1 MPTNELTK
9 ILNFYKEMGA
19 EFLHLPGSDP
29 RADLAGLNR
38 SILQC
43 RQCRL
48 HESKTHYVPGE
59 GSDHPDIIFIGEGPG
74 QTEDQFGRPFI
85 GNAGQLLDRIIQKMG
100 YRREDV
106 FIGNVVKCRPP
117 NNREPLIDEVEA
129 CLPFLRR
136 QIELLAPKIIVCLG
150 KVALNN
156 LLGTSHSMGRI
167 RGQRLSFNNIPLV
180 PTYHPS
186 YILHK
191 KEKEEISQAK
201 REVWDDMQKVLAVI
215 AEQRP

>member
-1 MPTNELTK
+1 MNDLKE
-9 ILNFYKEMGA
+9 ILKFYGEMGA
-19 EFLHLPGSDP
+19 EFLHLPENNA
-29 RADLAGLNR
+29 RADLAELNR
-38 SILQC
+38 AITQC

-59 GSDHPDIIFIGEGPG
+59 GSASPDIIFIGEGPG

-85 GNAGQLLDRIIQKMG
+85 GNAGQLLDKIIEKMG
-100 YRREDV
+100 YHREDV

-117 NNREPLIDEVEA
+117 NNREPLADEVEA
-129 CLPFLRR
+129 CLPFLHR
-136 QIELLAPKIIVCLG
+136 QIELLVPKIIVCLG

-167 RGQRLSFNNIPLV
+167 RGQLLKFNNIPLI

-201 REVWDDMQKVLAVI
+201 REVWEDMQKVLAII
-215 AEQRP
+215 AKQRP

>member
-1 MPTNELTK
+1 MNELK
-9 ILNFYKEMGA
+9 EILKFYGEMGA
-19 EFLHLPGSDP
+19 EFLHLPENDP
-29 RADLAGLNR
+29 RADLAELTR
-38 SILQC
+38 SIMQC
-43 RQCRL
+43 QQCRL
-48 HESKTHYVPGE
+48 HESKTNYVPGE
-59 GSDHPDIIFIGEGPG
+59 GSTQPDIIFIGEGPG

-85 GNAGQLLDRIIQKMG
+85 GNAGQLLDKIIEKMG
-100 YRREDV
+100 YQREDV

-117 NNREPLIDEVEA
+117 NNREPLADEVAA

-167 RGQRLSFNNIPLV
+167 RGQLLSLNNIPLI

-191 KEKEEISQAK
+191 KAKEEISQAK
-201 REVWDDMQKVLAVI
+201 REVWEDMQKVLAVI
-215 AEQRP
+215 AAQRH

>member
-1 MPTNELTK
+1 MNELRE
-9 ILNFYKEMGA
+9 ILKFFREMGA
-19 EFLHLPGSDP
+19 EFLHLPGGDP

-38 SILQC
+38 AILQC

-85 GNAGQLLDRIIQKMG
+85 GNAGQLLDKIIQKMG

-136 QIELLAPKIIVCLG
+136 QIELLNPKIIVCLG

-167 RGQRLSFNNIPLV
+167 RGQLLSFNNIPLI

-191 KEKEEISQAK
+191 KEKEEISVAK
-201 REVWDDMQKVLAVI
+201 REVWEDMQKALAVLA
-215 AEQRP
+215 AARP

>member
-1 MPTNELTK
+1 MNELK
-9 ILNFYKEMGA
+9 EILKFYRDMGA
-19 EFLHLPGSDP
+19 EFLHLPESDP
-29 RADLAGLNR
+29 RAELAELNR
-38 SILQC
+38 AILRC

-48 HESKTHYVPGE
+48 HETKTNYVPGE
-59 GSDHPDIIFIGEGPG
+59 GSQRPDIIFIGEGPG

-85 GNAGQLLDRIIQKMG
+85 GNAGQLLDKIIQKMG

-117 NNREPLIDEVEA
+117 NNREPLPDEVDA

-136 QIELLAPKIIVCLG
+136 QIELLRPQVIVCLG

-156 LLGTSHSMGRI
+156 LLGTNHSMGRI
-167 RGQRLSFNNIPLV
+167 RGQRLQFNHIPLI

-191 KEKEEISQAK
+191 KEKEEISRTK
-201 REVWDDMQKVLAVI
+201 REVWDDMQSVLAII
-215 AEQRP
+215 AEKRH

>member
-1 MPTNELTK
+1 LK
-9 ILNFYKEMGA
+9 FYREMGA
-19 EFLHLPGSDP
+19 EFLHLPGGDP

-38 SILQC
+38 AILQC

-85 GNAGQLLDRIIQKMG
+85 GNAGQLLDKIIQKMG

-117 NNREPLIDEVEA
+117 NNREPLLDEVEA

-136 QIELLAPKIIVCLG
+136 QIELLNPKIIVCLG

-167 RGQRLSFNNIPLV
+167 RGQLLSFNGIPLI

-191 KEKEEISQAK
+191 KEKEEISVAK
-201 REVWDDMQKVLAVI
+201 REVWEDMQKALAVLAS
-215 AEQRP
+215 ARP

>member
-1 MPTNELTK
+1 MNELRE
-9 ILNFYKEMGA
+9 ILKFYGKMGA
-19 EFLHLPGSDP
+19 EFLHLPESNP
-29 RADLAGLNR
+29 RAGLAELNR

-59 GSDHPDIIFIGEGPG
+59 GSNQPDIIFVGEGPG

-85 GNAGQLLDRIIQKMG
+85 GNAGQLLDKIIQKMG

-117 NNREPLIDEVEA
+117 NNREPLKDEVEA
-129 CLPFLRR
+129 CLPYLRR
-136 QIELLAPKIIVCLG
+136 QIELLNPKVIVCLG

-167 RGQRLSFNNIPLV
+167 RGQLLNLDLIPLI

-201 REVWDDMQKVLAVI
+201 REVWEDMQKVLAII
-215 AEQRP
+215 AKQRP

>member
-1 MPTNELTK
+1 MNELK
-9 ILNFYKEMGA
+9 EILKFYGEMGA
-19 EFLHLPGSDP
+19 EFLHLPEKNS
-29 RADLAGLNR
+29 RADLAELNR

-59 GSDHPDIIFIGEGPG
+59 GSTRPDIIFIGEGPG

-85 GNAGQLLDRIIQKMG
+85 GNAGQLLDKIIEKMG
-100 YRREDV
+100 YHREDV
-106 FIGNVVKCRPP
+106 FISNVVKCRPP
-117 NNREPLIDEVEA
+117 NNREPLADEVEA

-156 LLGTSHSMGRI
+156 LLKTSHSMGRI
-167 RGQRLSFNNIPLV
+167 HGQQLSFNQIPLI

-201 REVWDDMQKVLAVI
+201 REVWEDMQKVLAII
-215 AEQRP
+215 AKQRH

>member
-1 MPTNELTK
+1 MNELK
-9 ILNFYKEMGA
+9 EILQFYGAMGA
-19 EFLHLPGSDP
+19 EFLHLPESNP
-29 RADLAGLNR
+29 RADLAELNR

-48 HESKTHYVPGE
+48 HESKTHYVIGE

-85 GNAGQLLDRIIQKMG
+85 GNAGQLLDKIIQKMG
-100 YRREDV
+100 YRREGV
-106 FIGNVVKCRPP
+106 FISNVVKCRPP
-117 NNREPLIDEVEA
+117 NNREPLKEEAEA
-129 CLPFLRR
+129 CLPYLRR
-136 QIELLAPKIIVCLG
+136 QIELLSPQIIVCLG

-156 LLGTSHSMGRI
+156 LLGTNHSMGRI
-167 RGQRLSFNNIPLV
+167 RGQLLSFNHIPLI

-201 REVWDDMQKVLAVI
+201 REVWEDMQKVLTII
-215 AEQRP
+215 AKQRP

>member
-1 MPTNELTK
+1 MSELK
-9 ILNFYKEMGA
+9 EILKFYVEMGA
-19 EFLHLPGSDP
+19 EFLHVPASDT
-29 RADLAGLNR
+29 RADLAELNR
-38 SILQC
+38 DILQC
-43 RQCRL
+43 QHCRL
-48 HESKTHYVPGE
+48 HQSKTHYVPGE
-59 GSDHPDIIFIGEGPG
+59 GSSRPDILFVGEGPG

-85 GNAGQLLDRIIQKMG
+85 GNAGQLLDKIIQKMG

-117 NNREPLIDEVEA
+117 NNREPLADEVEA

-136 QIELLAPKIIVCLG
+136 QIELLKPKIIVCLG
-150 KVALNN
+150 RVALNN

-167 RGQRLSFNNIPLV
+167 RGQLLRFNDIPLI

-186 YILHK
+186 FILHK

-201 REVWDDMQKVLAVI
+201 REVWEDMQKVLAVI
-215 AEQRP
+215 SGQRP

>member
-1 MPTNELTK
+1 MNELRE
-9 ILNFYKEMGA
+9 ILKFYSEMGA

-38 SILQC
+38 TILQC

-59 GSDHPDIIFIGEGPG
+59 GSDHPDIIFVGEGPG

-85 GNAGQLLDRIIQKMG
+85 GNAGQLLDKIIQKMG

-167 RGQRLSFNNIPLV
+167 RGQLLRFSNIPLV

-201 REVWDDMQKVLAVI
+201 REVWEDMQKVLAVI
-215 AEQRP
+215 AAQRP

>member
-38 SILQC
+38 AILQC

-85 GNAGQLLDRIIQKMG
+85 GNAGQLLDKIIQKMG

>member
-1 MPTNELTK
+1 MNDLKE
-9 ILNFYKEMGA
+9 ILKFYNEMGA
-19 EFLHLPGSDP
+19 EFLHLPEHNP
-29 RADLAGLNR
+29 RAELAELNR

-59 GSDHPDIIFIGEGPG
+59 GSHRPDIMFIGEGPG

-85 GNAGQLLDRIIQKMG
+85 GNAGQLLDKIIEKMG

-106 FIGNVVKCRPP
+106 FIGNAVKCRPP
-117 NNREPLIDEVEA
+117 NNREPASDEVAA

-136 QIELLAPKIIVCLG
+136 QIELLAPQIIVCLG

-167 RGQRLSFNNIPLV
+167 RGQQLSFNGIPLIA
-180 PTYHPS
+180 TYHPS

-191 KEKEEISQAK
+191 KAKEEISQAK
-201 REVWDDMQKVLAVI
+201 REVWEDMQKVLALI
-215 AEQRP
+215 TRPRH

>member
-1 MPTNELTK
+1 MNELK
-9 ILNFYKEMGA
+9 EILKFYKEMGA
-19 EFLHLPGSDP
+19 EFLHLPENNP
-29 RADLAGLNR
+29 RADLAELNR
-38 SILQC
+38 SIMQC
-43 RQCRL
+43 RKCRL

-59 GSDHPDIIFIGEGPG
+59 GSTHPDIIFIGEGPG

-85 GNAGQLLDRIIQKMG
+85 GNAGQLLDKIIEKMG
-100 YRREDV
+100 YHRDDV

-117 NNREPLIDEVEA
+117 NNREPAADEVEA
-129 CLPFLRR
+129 CLPFLLR

-167 RGQRLSFNNIPLV
+167 RGQRLSFNNIPLI

-191 KEKEEISQAK
+191 KLKEEISQAK
-201 REVWDDMQKVLAVI
+201 REVWEDMQKVLAIV
-215 AEQRP
+215 AAPRP

>member
-1 MPTNELTK
+1 MNELK
-9 ILNFYKEMGA
+9 EILKFYGEMGA
-19 EFLHLPGSDP
+19 EFLHLPENDP
-29 RADLAGLNR
+29 RADLAELTR
-38 SILQC
+38 SIMQC
-43 RQCRL
+43 QQCRL
-48 HESKTHYVPGE
+48 HESKTNYVPGE
-59 GSDHPDIIFIGEGPG
+59 GSTQPDIIFIGEGPG

-85 GNAGQLLDRIIQKMG
+85 GNAGQLLDKIIEKMG
-100 YRREDV
+100 YQREDV

-117 NNREPLIDEVEA
+117 NNREPLADEVAA

-167 RGQRLSFNNIPLV
+167 RGQLLSLNNIPLI

-191 KEKEEISQAK
+191 KVKEEISQAK
-201 REVWDDMQKVLAVI
+201 REVWEDMLKVLAII
-215 AEQRP
+215 AAQRH

>member
-1 MPTNELTK
+1 MNELK
-9 ILNFYKEMGA
+9 EILKFYGEMGA
-19 EFLHLPGSDP
+19 EFLHLPENNP
-29 RADLAGLNR
+29 RADLAELTR
-38 SILQC
+38 SIMQC
-43 RQCRL
+43 QQCRL
-48 HESKTHYVPGE
+48 HESKTNYVPGE
-59 GSDHPDIIFIGEGPG
+59 GSAHPDIIFIGEGPG

-85 GNAGQLLDRIIQKMG
+85 GNAGQLLDKIIEKMG
-100 YRREDV
+100 YQREDV

-117 NNREPLIDEVEA
+117 NNREPLADEVAA

-136 QIELLAPKIIVCLG
+136 QIELLVPKIIVCLG

-167 RGQRLSFNNIPLV
+167 RGQLLSFNNIPLI

-191 KEKEEISQAK
+191 KVKEEISHAK
-201 REVWDDMQKVLAVI
+201 REVWEDMQKVLAII
-215 AEQRP
+215 AAQRH

>member
-1 MPTNELTK
+1 
-9 ILNFYKEMGA
+9 MGA
-19 EFLHLPGSDP
+19 EFLHLPGSNP
-29 RADLAGLNR
+29 RADLAELNR

-59 GSDHPDIIFIGEGPG
+59 GSNHPDIIFIGEGPG

-85 GNAGQLLDRIIQKMG
+85 GNAGQLLDKIIQKMG
-100 YRREDV
+100 YRREDL
-106 FIGNVVKCRPP
+106 FISNVVKCRPP
-117 NNREPLIDEVEA
+117 NNREPLHDEVEA
-129 CLPFLRR
+129 CLPFLHR
-136 QIELLAPKIIVCLG
+136 QIELLNPKIIVCLG

-167 RGQRLSFNNIPLV
+167 RGQLLSFNDIPLI

-201 REVWDDMQKVLAVI
+201 REVWEDMQKVLTII
-215 AEQRP
+215 AKQRP